1 MKKIITTLLL
11 SFSLLSYA
19 QTDSETKNEN
29 TNTSVAKSLFGVQIG
44 LLGAWVYNEL
54 KLSDKIVLRSELGL
68 QTFIYSDSVI
78 DETHTFLNP
87 EITLEPRCY
96 YNLNKRNT
104 KGKNISDNSGNYI
117 SLRSAYYP
125 DSFKIG
131 YTENFDFVPELHIV
145 PTWGMKRNLGK
156 NFNYELAVGLGYRKV
171 FEKHNL
177 INNNN
182 EDVAYNLQARIG
194 YKF

>member
-131 YTENFDFVPELHIV
+131 NTENFDFVPELHIV